1 MHPRSERACLHA
13 HLVAE
18 GNRAPVGHPLAEP
31 PPFEGD
37 ELIAA
42 DNGDALPEQDERGE
56 TRYQQ
61 RQAAQRQ
68 RHEGHDELRQD
79 RLRGV
84 RHYKQRPMSWL
95 PRDYAALWHPFT
107 QADEWEKQPE
117 NLVIERGEGVFL
129 SDTDGRRYLDG
140 TASLWC
146 NVLGHRHPR
155 IDAAVRGQ
163 LERIAHT
170 TMLGLSHP
178 GVIEHAER
186 LTALCGLDRV
196 FYSDSGSTAVEV
208 ALKMAFQAKQQLGET
223 QRTRFVALTEAYH
236 GDTVGS
242 VSLGGI
248 ELFHGIYRPLLF
260 EALRI
265 PSPERAEPA
274 EEAVCLSA
282 AGDLFA
288 AHGSELVALVVEPL
302 VQGAAGMRRHS
313 PAFLGALVAL
323 ARARGV
329 FVVVDEVATGFGRL
343 GTMFAIEQA
352 GIKPD
357 FLCLAKAITGGYLP
371 LAATLTTETIYD
383 AFRGPYTAY
392 RTFFHG
398 HTYTGNPLA
407 IAAANA
413 TLDAYAEEKV
423 LERLP
428 ARAEALGVALRG
440 LNHPCIK
447 EVRHFGM
454 MGAILLAAGDGR
466 AFPADARTG
475 HRVSLAARRHGA
487 IVRNLGDTVMVMPP
501 LVMEPAQSQQL
512 AEAIGSAIVDVLGP
526 AER

>member
-1 MHPRSERACLHA
+1 MRRPRRP
-13 HLVAE
+13 
-18 GNRAPVGHPLAEP
+18 PVTSQDP
-31 PPFEGD
+31 PG
-37 ELIAA
+37 ASWV
-42 DNGDALPEQDERGE
+42 
-56 TRYQQ
+56 
-61 RQAAQRQ
+61 AAQVPKR
-68 RHEGHDELRQD
+68 
-79 RLRGV
+79 
-84 RHYKQRPMSWL
+84 WL

-107 QADEWEKQPE
+107 QADEWEKQTE
-117 NLVIERGEGVFL
+117 NLVIERGDGVYLF
-129 SDTDGRRYLDG
+129 DTDGRRYLDG

-155 IDAAVRGQ
+155 LDAAVRDQ
-163 LERIAHT
+163 LGRIAHT

-186 LTALCGLDRV
+186 LTALTGLDRV

-223 QRTRFVALTEAYH
+223 GRTRFVALTDAYH

-265 PSPERAEPA
+265 PSPERAA
-274 EEAVCLSA
+274 AGEEAVCLA
-282 AGDLFA
+282 AAQSLFER
-288 AHGSELVALVVEPL
+288 HGAELVALVVEPL
-302 VQGAAGMRRHS
+302 VQGAGGMRTHT
-313 PAFLGALVAL
+313 PAFLRALVDL
-323 ARARGV
+323 ARAHGV

-352 GIKPD
+352 SVKPD

-371 LAATLTTETIYD
+371 LAATLTTEAIYD
-383 AFRGPYTAY
+383 AFRGPYTEH

-413 TLDAYAEEKV
+413 TLDAYADERV

-428 ARAEALGVALRG
+428 VRATALGTALRAVT
-440 LNHPCIK
+440 HPCIK
-447 EVRHFGM
+447 EVRHAGM
-454 MGAILLAAGDGR
+454 MGAIVLAEADGSPFV
-466 AFPADARTG
+466 AAARVG
-475 HRVSLAARRHGA
+475 HRVSLATRRHGA

-501 LVMEPAQSQQL
+501 LVMEPAESALL
-512 AEAIGSAIVDVLGP
+512 AQAVGSAIADVLGP
-526 AER
+526 SAG